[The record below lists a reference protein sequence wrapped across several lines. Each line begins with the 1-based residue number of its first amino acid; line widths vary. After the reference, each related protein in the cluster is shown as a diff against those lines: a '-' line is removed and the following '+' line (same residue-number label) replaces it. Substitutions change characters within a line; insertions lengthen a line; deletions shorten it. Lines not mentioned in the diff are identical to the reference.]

1 MTTKVDAREAGAL
14 TVASWNVNSIRARL
28 DHVLTWLVDHEPD
41 VLCLQETKVEDNLFP
56 RVPFLELGYT
66 VTLHGGRALAGV
78 ATLSKRAPTEIQ
90 VGFRDGEDDRAPR
103 VLETVVDGL
112 RIFNLYAPNG
122 TGVGSDAFGYKL
134 QWYARLRSQL
144 DRECSPEQA
153 VLVIGDFNVAPDA
166 RDVWDPEYFQ
176 GRLQFTPEEHTALQ
190 QLRGFG
196 LDECYRHLHPEPGQ
210 VQLVRLPHQRLRQ
223 ERRHAHRPRP
233 RHPDAPASLPHR
245 ALRRH
250 PKALAHPQRPHPLG
264 RLLRSVTDA
273 ARIDRRA
280 PRAPTPKEEVAR
292 RDRLVRAPATRWRRR
307 LMPPGVGADT
317 DEPHGLARV
326 ECRRGAAPV

>member
-1 MTTKVDAREAGAL
+1 MTPTLDAHQAPAL

-90 VGFRDGEDDRAPR
+90 LGFRDGEDDRAPR
-103 VLETVVDGL
+103 VLETVVDGI

-144 DRECSPEQA
+144 DRECSPDQA

-166 RDVWDPEYFQ
+166 RDVWDATYFQ
-176 GRLQFTPEEHTALQ
+176 ARLQFTPEEHTALQ
-190 QLRGFG
+190 QLRAFG
-196 LDECYRHLHPEPGQ
+196 LDECFRHHHPEPGHYSWFDYRTNGFAKHEGMRID
-210 VQLVRLPHQRLRQ
+210 LALATPTL
-223 ERRHAHRPRP
+223 
-233 RHPDAPASLPHR
+233 
-245 ALRRH
+245 LRRC
-250 PKALAHPQRPHPLG
+250 LTAHYDDTPRRWPIPSDHIPLV
-264 RLLRSVTDA
+264 VTFS
-273 ARIDRRA
+273 R
-280 PRAPTPKEEVAR
+280 
-292 RDRLVRAPATRWRRR
+292 
-307 LMPPGVGADT
+307 
-317 DEPHGLARV
+317 
-326 ECRRGAAPV
+326 